1 MWVLIV
7 LILYQGGDQRD
18 VSQDVNI
25 ITPVKTFE
33 TEEECHDHLRTLHE
47 LYDGSSLKWDKIKQ
61 PKQLLLL
68 SSDKIL
74 IRKCIP
80 ASIKFP

>member
-1 MWVLIV
+1 MWLLIV
-7 LILYQGGDQRD
+7 LIMQGDARD
-18 VSQDVNI
+18 ASQDVNI
-25 ITPVKTFE
+25 MTPVRLFE
-33 TEEECHDHLRTLHE
+33 TEERCHDHLRSLHE